1 MEPPRACRFGIVHLL
16 WTYFA
21 EEVGAERRVHRA
33 GRGLYTA
40 FDLLL
45 AVILVG
51 LGWCYSRI
59 HRTGS
64 ILGPVKSR
72 IGISCDG

>member
-1 MEPPRACRFGIVHLL
+1 VEPPRACRFGIVHLL

-33 GRGLYTA
+33 GWGLYTA
-40 FDLLL
+40 SDLLL
-45 AVILVG
+45 AVILSG
-51 LGWCYSRI
+51 LGRCYSRI
-59 HRTGS
+59 HQTGS

-72 IGISCDG
+72 IGIFCGG